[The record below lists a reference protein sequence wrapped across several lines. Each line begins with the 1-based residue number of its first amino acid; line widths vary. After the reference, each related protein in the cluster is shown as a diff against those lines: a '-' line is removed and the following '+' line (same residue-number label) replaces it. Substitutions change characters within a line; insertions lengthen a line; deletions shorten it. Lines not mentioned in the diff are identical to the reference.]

1 MGVYVKL
8 VLAECFQD
16 QNQQT
21 KAKSY
26 LDAAY
31 ASSINYKNERQQ
43 NLCLQALA
51 RWHFL
56 SEAYAEAKKIYLAQ
70 IQKNSRRSA
79 LLYTYHGLGDIEY
92 VLKNYTAALR
102 HYETA
107 LRIAEETKEWY
118 MLDVFYKDLA
128 KTYLAANMLPKAA
141 LYIDSSL
148 KHTSGN
154 LSNKVLA
161 YDIKSKID
169 LANKDYKN
177 AYLALWNKEKIIDSL
192 NRKDVT
198 ELTNKLDIANNVKQ
212 KEARIDLLESEK
224 QMMDQLYRQN
234 KIIQYLLG
242 LWIVL
247 LIIAFVLIRNRII
260 RKKRMAQEL
269 AVKAEQDRISA
280 DLHDDIGSTL
290 SSISVYSELA
300 DQLLSVR
307 PEKSREMIQKISK
320 QTRNMMDKME
330 DIIWSLK
337 SVKNENLT
345 FENQIESFA
354 IEMLVPRNIKYHI
367 ELHPDINKLSTDE
380 KAVRNILLIIKE
392 SMNNLGK
399 YSNAGQAWIH
409 MDISKNEYVLYIRDN
424 GQGFDLSESRSGNGL
439 QNIKKR
445 TSELKGMAEI
455 ISTPG
460 QGTTV
465 MVHIPIASI
474 RHFDTN

>member
-1 MGVYVKL
+1 
-8 VLAECFQD
+8 
-16 QNQQT
+16 
-21 KAKSY
+21 
-26 LDAAY
+26 
-31 ASSINYKNERQQ
+31 
-43 NLCLQALA
+43 
-51 RWHFL
+51 
-56 SEAYAEAKKIYLAQ
+56 
-70 IQKNSRRSA
+70 
-79 LLYTYHGLGDIEY
+79 
-92 VLKNYTAALR
+92 
-102 HYETA
+102 
-107 LRIAEETKEWY
+107 
-118 MLDVFYKDLA
+118 
-128 KTYLAANMLPKAA
+128 
-141 LYIDSSL
+141 
-148 KHTSGN
+148 
-154 LSNKVLA
+154 
-161 YDIKSKID
+161 
-169 LANKDYKN
+169 
-177 AYLALWNKEKIIDSL
+177 
-192 NRKDVT
+192 
-198 ELTNKLDIANNVKQ
+198 
-212 KEARIDLLESEK
+212 
-224 QMMDQLYRQN
+224 
-234 KIIQYLLG
+234 
-242 LWIVL
+242 
-247 LIIAFVLIRNRII
+247 
-260 RKKRMAQEL
+260 MAQEL
-269 AVKAEQDRISA
+269 AIKAEQDKISA

-399 YSNAGQAWIH
+399 YSNAAQAWIH
-409 MDISKNEYVLYIRDN
+409 MDISKNEYVLHIRDN